1 MLVSHIQEFW
11 ISSWWR
17 RVSYARLMH
26 CGCVASANGLAPLS
40 SLNSIILQE
49 MHDNQVH
56 DLRSNYQCF
65 TRVRWSIDCKELL
78 LVTFPITTQTSPW
91 SALCKAYMRESETMH
106 TRVASVV
113 CWCVSQLPFQLQA
126 DQEAQKN
133 TRYFF

>member
-1 MLVSHIQEFW
+1 
-11 ISSWWR
+11 
-17 RVSYARLMH
+17 MH
-26 CGCVASANGLAPLS
+26 CGCVASTNGLASLS

-65 TRVRWSIDCKELL
+65 TRVRLSIDCKEFL
-78 LVTFPITTQTSPW
+78 LVIFPIATQTSPVIVIC
-91 SALCKAYMRESETMH
+91 LCKAYMRESETMH

-113 CWCVSQLPFQLQA
+113 CWFVSQLPFQLQA

-133 TRYFF
+133 TRYFFVVFNLLYIIELFYRFKIKIIL